1 MSFDSWIFGSDWI
14 ISNYSRNGT
23 VLLICITLRTN
34 NIDGREDCPASQIN
48 PGMLFVKG
56 SNVKN
61 CHKYWEGNCHQL
73 IYSDKYININ
83 YTIISTQIM
92 YDFLFPLFFT
102 GPTIPMLGQYFTV
115 SFQSL
120 VFLLKLHLP
129 HLNYKI
135 CLLSE

>member
-1 MSFDSWIFGSDWI
+1 MLQSGLMKVVFSDQSCYVVCDKKCKEMSQE
-14 ISNYSRNGT
+14 
-23 VLLICITLRTN
+23 L
-34 NIDGREDCPASQIN
+34 
-48 PGMLFVKG
+48 
-56 SNVKN
+56 
-61 CHKYWEGNCHQL
+61 WEGNCHQL

-135 CLLSE
+135 CLLSEQTGMKHNIYRPGAVTPDRREFYQQGPV